1 MAAPI
6 EDYAIIGDTETVALV
21 SRAGSI
27 DWFCAPRFDSAA
39 CLAGLLGGDEHGAWS
54 LAPIDPDVSIS
65 RTYRGDTLVLETL
78 YTTASGSVAVID
90 FMPIR
95 GMVMPEVTDDGSAS
109 SRRDVPPE
117 RRQRYPSIV
126 RVIEG
131 ISGQVAM
138 RSTQTARF
146 DYGGI
151 VPWVRHHD
159 GGFLAV
165 AGADALVTYSDVAIE
180 GRHLEHVGEF
190 TVAAGERR
198 RFSMSYYPSHLT
210 CPECFDVDISLAV
223 TQKWWERWA
232 DRCDY
237 DGPWRDAMMRSLLTL
252 KALTYAPTGGIVA
265 AATTSL
271 PEWIGSVRNWDYR
284 YCWLRDATFTLQ
296 VLLEAGYDDE
306 AAAWSDWL
314 RRSVAGDPD
323 KMQIMYGVGGER
335 RLMEYEVEWLPGYEA
350 SAPVRVGNAASGQ
363 FQLDVYGEV
372 MDMFLTAETEQLMH
386 RTEHGEQVRG
396 LPDDAIDLARFLVDH
411 VATVWREADDG
422 IWEVRGPRRHF
433 VHSKV
438 MAWVAVSRFLQLLD
452 VLDLT
457 DDPGPW
463 RDLAA
468 EIHADV
474 CTNGFNAEL
483 NSFTQYYGSTNL
495 DASLLI
501 IGIEGFLAPDDPR
514 LIGTIEAVERSLLKD
529 GFVLRYETDATADAT
544 GGGEGTRTGPDG
556 ERSDTVD
563 GLPPGEGAFLLTTFW
578 LLDVLALVGRVD
590 DAATI
595 FERLLALRNDVGLLA
610 EEYDP
615 VAQRFLGNFPQAFS
629 HVGLLN
635 SGFNLHRLGV
645 TPAAGSSTP
654 SSQPPTGSPASG
666 Q

>member
-27 DWFCAPRFDSAA
+27 DWFCAPRFDSPA

-54 LAPIDPDVSIS
+54 LAPVDPDVSVA
-65 RTYRGDTLVLETL
+65 RTYRGDTLVLETVF
-78 YTTASGSVAVID
+78 TTATGSVAVID

-95 GMVMPEVTDDGSAS
+95 GMVMPEITDDGSART
-109 SRRDVPPE
+109 RRGDAPQ
-117 RRQRYPSIV
+117 RRQQYPSIV
-126 RVIEG
+126 RVVEG
-131 ISGQVAM
+131 ISGSVRM
-138 RSTQTARF
+138 RTKQTARF

-159 GGFLAV
+159 GGFLAI
-165 AGADALVTYSDVAIE
+165 AGADGLVAYSDVALE
-180 GRHLEHVGEF
+180 GQHLQHVGEF

-198 RFSMSYYPSHLT
+198 RFSVSYFPSHLRA
-210 CPECFDVDISLAV
+210 PERFDIDISLAV

-232 DRCDY
+232 ERCTY
-237 DGPWRDAMMRSLLTL
+237 DGPWREAMMRSLLTL

-296 VLLEAGYDDE
+296 ALLEAGYDDE

-335 RLMEYEVEWLPGYEA
+335 RLMEYEVEWLPGYES

-372 MDMFLTAETEQLMH
+372 MDMFLTAEKEQLVH
-386 RTEHGEQVRG
+386 QTGHGDEVQG

-411 VATVWREADDG
+411 VATVWHEADDG

-438 MAWVAVSRFLQLLD
+438 MAWVAVNRWLQLLD
-452 VLDLT
+452 TLDLT

-463 RDLAA
+463 RDLAD

-474 CTNGFNAEL
+474 CARGFNPEL

-501 IGIEGFLAPDDPR
+501 IGIEGFLPPEDPR
-514 LIGTIEAVERSLLKD
+514 LIGTIEAVERTLLKD
-529 GFVLRYETDATADAT
+529 GFVLRYETDVKAEGA
-544 GGGEGTRTGPDG
+544 GEGESASAVPEG
-556 ERSDTVD
+556 ERYDTVD

-578 LLDVLALVGRVD
+578 LLDALALIGRVD
-590 DAATI
+590 DAAAI
-595 FERLLALRNDVGLLA
+595 FERLVALRNDVGLLA

-615 VAQRFLGNFPQAFS
+615 VARRFLGNFPQAFS
-629 HVGLLN
+629 HVGLLS

-645 TPAAGSSTP
+645 TEASPPPPDGAASTAGP
-654 SSQPPTGSPASG
+654 
-666 Q
+666 